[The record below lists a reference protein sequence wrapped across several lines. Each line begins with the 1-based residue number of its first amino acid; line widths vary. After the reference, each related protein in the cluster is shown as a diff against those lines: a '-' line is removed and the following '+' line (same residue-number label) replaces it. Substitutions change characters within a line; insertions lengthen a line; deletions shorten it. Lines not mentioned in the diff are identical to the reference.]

1 MDLFPVTAPA
11 VNLHFALMFEKLMV
25 SNEDESE
32 IICTQSAIHFLKLTY
47 KRVVATVLHY
57 EWKGDSVG
65 LLEPVKKRK

>member
-1 MDLFPVTAPA
+1 MDLFPVTA

-47 KRVVATVLHY
+47 KRVVGTVVLHY
-57 EWKGDSVG
+57 KWKGGSVG